1 MSKEF
6 DGNKHSFS
14 FLPSLERTFDVFQI
28 HLIPLEIKNI
38 ILTNSFVGFFV
49 LVVIS
54 KNPSCIL

>member
-14 FLPSLERTFDVFQI
+14 FLPPLERTFDVFQI